1 MTDEKRKFRRR
12 KLFLTLFH
20 IIFVSMSVF
29 GISAMYLN
37 SNYGK
42 GVKWIYEDAYEDSP
56 QFDKQLTEDIDR
68 IFTYVGYKDMF
79 ETDGKLD
86 MHKVIVRV
94 SNGPGEQGTEGL
106 WTGLCAISRPGDII
120 WMRIS
125 NWPDR
130 LFPWTMT
137 RKR

>member
-12 KLFLTLFH
+12 KLFLTPVPYYFWCLCPY
-20 IIFVSMSVF
+20 SGSVPCTL
-29 GISAMYLN
+29 IPITE
-37 SNYGK
+37 K
-42 GVKWIYEDAYEDSP
+42 GKWIYEDAYEDSP

-94 SNGPGEQGTEGL
+94 SNGPGEQGTGGL

-130 LFPWTMT
+130 HFHG
-137 RKR
+137 R